1 MPLKLQCDSL
11 ASVVV
16 YIERF
21 VDVKMKYSILSSFF
35 YKEIYQISVSWGVYI
50 NGIYISA
57 AEKNQK
63 RYLKGDS
70 QFKTCLQQISPV
82 IIV

>member
-50 NGIYISA
+50 SGIYISA

-63 RYLKGDS
+63 AL
-70 QFKTCLQQISPV
+70 
-82 IIV
+82 